1 LINQSKI
8 ELNDKKRRLKD
19 HAIATCLA
27 NLLRITSQTK
37 HFLKS
42 GGMSLLSTMMKTNSE
57 DIQTTYYIFVVLWL
71 ISFENISIQYFC
83 DPQVAA
89 IKNMIMCIQ
98 KLSREKIIRV
108 GYSTFKNLSES
119 DQAIELMVEGGL
131 LKVTDILAKSLIK
144 EEEVKKDIEVIGAI
158 LEKNLKI
165 LTSFEKYQKEL
176 NNGILEWGPI
186 HSERFWKENFKKMED
201 NNFLLIEK
209 LVRVLHTENLEYK
222 LKNQAIACFD
232 LGEFCRNHPFGK
244 KILDK
249 YDCKNKIMELIKSP
263 DSDVKENATVA
274 IQKMLLN
281 NWQAVDEPQK

>member
-1 LINQSKI
+1 
-8 ELNDKKRRLKD
+8 
-19 HAIATCLA
+19 
-27 NLLRITSQTK
+27 
-37 HFLKS
+37 
-42 GGMSLLSTMMKTNSE
+42 M
-57 DIQTTYYIFVVLWL
+57 
-71 ISFENISIQYFC
+71 
-83 DPQVAA
+83 
-89 IKNMIMCIQ
+89 
-98 KLSREKIIRV
+98 
-108 GYSTFKNLSES
+108 
-119 DQAIELMVEGGL
+119 
-131 LKVTDILAKSLIK
+131 
-144 EEEVKKDIEVIGAI
+144 EE
-158 LEKNLKI
+158 
-165 LTSFEKYQKEL
+165 
-176 NNGILEWGPI
+176 
-186 HSERFWKENFKKMED
+186 